1 MHAPTARYEP
11 AIDLDAIHA
20 IDMHTH
26 VEADGHGHFS
36 LDQELMDA
44 SAAYFKSGQLRTPTI
59 DDIAEH
65 YRARNMAAVVFT
77 VDSVTATGHPALSS
91 EEIAAG
97 AARHNDVLIPFGS
110 VDPNTGDLA
119 VERARRL
126 IADHGVRGLKFHPSL
141 QGFRPNDE
149 RFYPLY
155 DAMSDLGAIALFHT
169 GQTGIGAGL
178 PGGRGIKLRLSDPML
193 LDDVAADFPALQIVM
208 AHPGVPW
215 ADAAI
220 SIATHKANVHMDLS
234 GWLPK
239 YFPQQLVRQLSTVL
253 RSKVLFGSDFPVIT
267 PDRWMESFSQL
278 EVKDEAKPQIFK
290 ENAAR
295 LLGLTG

>member
-1 MHAPTARYEP
+1 MVRYEP
-11 AIDLDAIHA
+11 AIDLDAIDA

-26 VEADGHGHFS
+26 VEADAHGHFS

-44 SAAYFKSGQLRTPTI
+44 SAAYFKAGQPRTPTI

-65 YRARNMAAVVFT
+65 YRSRRIAAVVFT
-77 VDSVTATGHPALSS
+77 VDSETATGHPALSS
-91 EEIAAG
+91 EEIIDG
-97 AARHNDVLIPFGS
+97 AARHNDILIPFGS
-110 VDPNTGDLA
+110 VDPRAGEAA
-119 VERARRL
+119 VLQAQHL
-126 IADHGVRGLKFHPSL
+126 IEDCGALGLKFHPSL
-141 QGFRPNDE
+141 QAFRPNDE

-155 DAMSDLGAIALFHT
+155 ETLSELGAVALVHT

-178 PGGRGIKLRLSDPML
+178 PGGRGIKLRYSDPML
-193 LDDVAADFPALQIVM
+193 LDDVAADFPDLKIVM

-220 SIATHKANVHMDLS
+220 SVATHKANVSMDLS

-239 YFPQQLVRQLSTVL
+239 YFPAQLVRQLSTLL
-253 RSKVLFGSDFPVIT
+253 RTKVMFGSDFPVIT
-267 PDRWMESFSQL
+267 PDRWLQSFADL
-278 EVKDEAKPQIFK
+278 PVNDDAKPLIYK

-295 LLGLTG
+295 LLGLRVDR